1 MSYVLD
7 ALRRAEAERQRGN
20 VPGLHAQTLPAPEA
34 SPDGPGR
41 PPGRWVPWLGG
52 AVGVAAI
59 AVAGVWWAGGWDG
72 EGRTQA
78 PEPVA
83 PPLAEMQ
90 PPPVVVVPQPVRPP
104 PVARAPVVQPARASA
119 GTESGAET
127 GAQAGGNAEAP
138 QKPVPFEQLP
148 EALRRQIPPL
158 AFGGATH
165 SPEPSAR
172 MLIINGQIW
181 REGEEPAPGLRLER
195 IELRTAQFRYRDRRF
210 EIAY

>member
-41 PPGRWVPWLGG
+41 PPGRWGSWLGV
-52 AVGVAAI
+52 AVLLAAVS
-59 AVAGVWWAGGWDG
+59 AAGVWWAGGWG
-72 EGRTQA
+72 GVGGGQTQA
-78 PEPVA
+78 PKPVVSPVA
-83 PPLAEMQ
+83 EAP
-90 PPPVVVVPQPVRPP
+90 PPPVVVVPPPVRPP
-104 PVARAPVVQPARASA
+104 PVARAPAVRPSRAPAADDAAAIA
-119 GTESGAET
+119 GAD
-127 GAQAGGNAEAP
+127 AEAS
-138 QKPVPFEQLP
+138 QKLVPFEQLP

-158 AFGGATH
+158 SFGGATH

-195 IELRTAQFRYRDRRF
+195 IELRAAQFRYRDRRF
-210 EIAY
+210 EMAY